1 MTYKELI
8 GIIEKVASQQ
18 PNIRTIV
25 PFSPYDVNKSKET
38 EYSVFSWS
46 PNAFTE
52 SNEFINYSLNLFYID
67 RLSADSSNK
76 LQIQSIGI
84 QVLKNILDVLENDYG
99 LQTTGNRTYQT
110 FYETFDKNV
119 CAGVFVT
126 ITFATEFAD
135 CPELYE

>member
-8 GIIEKVASQQ
+8 NTIEKVASQQ

-25 PFSPYDVNKSKET
+25 PFSPYDVNNSKET
-38 EYSVFSWS
+38 VYSVFSWS

-84 QVLKNILDVLENDYG
+84 KVLKNILDLTMKNGETSCGEIGLPITKSKLVLPCGIYG
-99 LQTTGNRTYQT
+99 RW
-110 FYETFDKNV
+110 
-119 CAGVFVT
+119 CAK
-126 ITFATEFAD
+126 
-135 CPELYE
+135 